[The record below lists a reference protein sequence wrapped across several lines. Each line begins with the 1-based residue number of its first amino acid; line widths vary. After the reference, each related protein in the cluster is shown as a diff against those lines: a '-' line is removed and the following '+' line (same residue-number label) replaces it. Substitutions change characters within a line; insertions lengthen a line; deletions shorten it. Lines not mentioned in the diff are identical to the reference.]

1 MTRRAITRRPARR
14 VPIRWASGR
23 PGLAESRTAGRTSK
37 RHHRARARARARMAE
52 ARSVVITGASRG
64 LGFATAARLYR
75 EGWRVVAA
83 MRTPEQGMARLREAT
98 GAEADDERL
107 IGVQLDLMDHAS
119 VTAAAKY
126 IGEAVGAP
134 FAIVHNA
141 GISAAGM
148 VEETDMAL
156 WQNLF
161 ATSVLGPVALTQAL
175 LPAMRATGQ
184 GRIVLVSSA
193 AGVRGQPATA
203 PYSAAKGALERWGES
218 MAVEIAPFGLSVTVL
233 VAGTYDT
240 EIITDAG
247 TTDNRDFAGP
257 YARLHNTM
265 NSRGRGAMKVMARRP
280 ERFTGGLLK
289 ALDDTGSFQRRGV
302 GPDASM
308 LLASSRILP
317 AAGMHHMSRIMLGI
331 PKQGSMRGGAWPLT
345 LNQRAMVLVAR
356 VLPQPVLQ
364 RLASLA
370 ARRSKGTQG
379 D

>member
-1 MTRRAITRRPARR
+1 
-14 VPIRWASGR
+14 
-23 PGLAESRTAGRTSK
+23 
-37 RHHRARARARARMAE
+37 MAE
-52 ARSVVITGASRG
+52 PRTVVITGASRG
-64 LGFATAARLYR
+64 LGFASAVRLYR

-83 MRTPEQGMARLREAT
+83 MRTPDEGMPLLRQET
-98 GAEADDERL
+98 GAAEDDERL
-107 IGVQLDLMDHAS
+107 IGVQLDLTDTAS
-119 VTAAAKY
+119 ITAAAKA
-126 IGEAVGAP
+126 IEEAVGAP
-134 FAIVHNA
+134 YALVHNA

-156 WQNLF
+156 WQRMF
-161 ATSVLGPVALTQAL
+161 ATSVLGPVTLTQAL
-175 LPAMRATGQ
+175 LPSMRAAGA

-218 MAVEIAPFGLSVTVL
+218 MACEIAPFGLGVTVV

-247 TTDNRDFAGP
+247 TTDDRDFGGP

-265 NSRGRGAMKVMARRP
+265 NSRGRFAMKMARPP
-280 ERFTGGLLK
+280 ERFTDGLLK
-289 ALDDTGSFQRRGV
+289 ALEDRVPFRRRGI

-308 LLASSRILP
+308 LLAASRILP
-317 AAGMHHMSRIMLGI
+317 ASGMHHMSRIVLGI
-331 PKQGSMRGGAWPLT
+331 PRQGSMRGGAWPLT
-345 LNQRAMVLVAR
+345 FSQKAMVMAAKII
-356 VLPQPVLQ
+356 PAPVLR

-370 ARRSKGTQG
+370 AKRRNGNEG

>member
-1 MTRRAITRRPARR
+1 MGEP
-14 VPIRWASGR
+14 
-23 PGLAESRTAGRTSK
+23 
-37 RHHRARARARARMAE
+37 
-52 ARSVVITGASRG
+52 RSVVITGASRG
-64 LGFATAARLYR
+64 LGFASTVRLYR

-83 MRTPEQGMARLREAT
+83 MRTPDRSLPLLRQAT
-98 GAEADDERL
+98 GAGEDDDRL
-107 IGVQLDLMDHAS
+107 IGVQLDLTDAAS
-119 VTAAAKY
+119 VSAAAKA
-126 IGEAVGAP
+126 IEEAVGAP
-134 FAIVHNA
+134 YALVHNA

-156 WQNLF
+156 WQKMF

-175 LPAMRATGQ
+175 LPSMRAAGE

-218 MAVEIAPFGLSVTVL
+218 MACEIAPFGLGVTVL

-247 TTDNRDFAGP
+247 TTDDRNFDGP

-265 NSRGRGAMKVMARRP
+265 NTRGRFAMKLARPP
-280 ERFTGGLLK
+280 ERFTDGLLK
-289 ALDDTGSFQRRGV
+289 ALGDRGPFRRFGV

-308 LLASSRILP
+308 LLVSNRILP
-317 AAGMHHMSRIMLGI
+317 ASGMHHMSRIVLGI
-331 PKQGSMRGGAWPLT
+331 PRQGSMRGGAWPLT
-345 LNQRAMVLVAR
+345 AGQRAMVLAAR
-356 VLPQPVLQ
+356 VLPAPVLQ

-370 ARRSKGTQG
+370 AKRRKGSQG
-379 D
+379 TVGDCRGLKE

>member
-1 MTRRAITRRPARR
+1 
-14 VPIRWASGR
+14 
-23 PGLAESRTAGRTSK
+23 
-37 RHHRARARARARMAE
+37 MAE
-52 ARSVVITGASRG
+52 PRTVVITGASRG
-64 LGFATAARLYR
+64 LGFASVVRLYR

-83 MRTPEQGMARLREAT
+83 MRSPDRGMSLLREAT
-98 GAEADDERL
+98 GAGADDGRL
-107 IGVQLDLMDHAS
+107 IGVRLDLLEAWS
-119 VTAAAKY
+119 ISAAAKA

-134 FAIVHNA
+134 YALVHNA

-156 WQNLF
+156 WQNMF

-175 LPAMRATGQ
+175 LPAMRAAGE

-218 MAVEIAPFGLSVTVL
+218 MAVEIAPFGLGVTIL

-240 EIITDAG
+240 DIITDAG
-247 TTDNRDFAGP
+247 TIDDRKFGGP

-265 NSRGRGAMKVMARRP
+265 NTRGRAAMKLARPP
-280 ERFTGGLLK
+280 ERFTDGLLK
-289 ALDDTGSFQRRGV
+289 ALNDHGSFRRRGV

-308 LLASSRILP
+308 LLVSSRILP
-317 AAGMHHMSRIMLGI
+317 ASGMHHVSRIVLGI
-331 PKQGSMRGGAWPLT
+331 PRQGSMRDGAYPLT
-345 LNQRAMVLVAR
+345 VAQKAMVFVAK
-356 VLPQPVLQ
+356 VLPPPVLQ

-370 ARRSKGTQG
+370 EKRRKGNE